1 MCDKTINLEGF
12 ITTLHFIQIQH
23 TKYVCQKRKKEKRTN
38 LEGFIQE
45 FDFGCTGVLVSPV
58 NSYDK
63 LDPVSMLESEIS
75 NLNKDNHNMI
85 ICKGISIFLNMNLI
99 NDLIT

>member
-1 MCDKTINLEGF
+1 MS
-12 ITTLHFIQIQH
+12 
-23 TKYVCQKRKKEKRTN
+23 KKKGKRTN

-45 FDFGCTGVLVSPV
+45 FDFSCTGVLVAPV
-58 NSYDK
+58 NSDDK
-63 LDPVSMLESEIS
+63 FDPVSVLESEIS
-75 NLNKDNHNMI
+75 NLNKDNNKMI